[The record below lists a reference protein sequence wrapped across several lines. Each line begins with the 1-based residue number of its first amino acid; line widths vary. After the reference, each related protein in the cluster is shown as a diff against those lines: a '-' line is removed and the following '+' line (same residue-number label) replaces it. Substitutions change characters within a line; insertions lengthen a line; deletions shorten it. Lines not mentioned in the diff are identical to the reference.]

1 MDVGI
6 GARTKTGWAVLVTV
20 GLEHGRPSVLDR
32 RRLDLVDD
40 QAQAFAYHHA
50 ATLPL
55 DDAASFLRDVD
66 ALTVE
71 RAKEGVT
78 ATVAAL
84 RFGGHDPVVLTVPV
98 GGGSLPDDLAT
109 VLGNHTLLHTGEGLL
124 YAEAVAEAGEAVG
137 LTVVEVPAKEL
148 AGRLAVESG
157 LGAASVDEAIGA
169 AGKALGPPWRKEQKE
184 AAQAAWLSCLSA

>member
-1 MDVGI
+1 MGT
-6 GARTKTGWAVLVTV
+6 RTKTGWAVLVTL
-20 GLEHGRPSVLDR
+20 GLERGRPTVLDR

-40 QAQAFAYHHA
+40 QEQAFAYHHA

-55 DDAASFLRDVD
+55 EDATSFLRDVD
-66 ALTVE
+66 ALAVE
-71 RAKEGVT
+71 RATEGVM

-84 RFGGHDPVVLTVPV
+84 RAGGREPAVLTVPV

-124 YAEAVAEAGEAVG
+124 YAEAVAEAGEAAG

-148 AGRLAVESG
+148 AGRLAADSG
-157 LGAASVDEAIGA
+157 LGARRVDDAIGA